1 MKTEFSTHLHLCMYA
16 AVSCCFTQGRHA
28 IHTYPVAANAVQVQR
43 TPFAPVHQRQP
54 PPAGPARSV
63 TVHGTPRLAAE
74 RGAGPHLRHQPLLY
88 KASRPPPASSSHQ
101 FQDNQRQPPL
111 RPAPAPG
118 GSLRC
123 QIGNPTGGMGEAS
136 SPAIAKDVT
145 ELIGN
150 TPLVYL
156 NKVTDGCVGRVAAKL
171 ESMEPCSS
179 VKDRIGYSMITDA
192 EEKGFIVP
200 GKVGSVLIEPT
211 SGNTGI
217 GLAFMAAAKGYR
229 LVLTMPASMSME
241 RRIILKAFGA
251 ELILTDPLLGMKGAV
266 QKAEELAAKTPNS
279 YILQQFENPANP
291 KIHYETTGPE
301 IWKGTG
307 GKIDGLVSGIGTGG
321 TITGTGKYLKEQ
333 NSNIKLYGVEPT
345 ESAVLNG
352 GKPGPHKIQGIGAGF
367 IPGVLD
373 VDIIDETIQVSFL
386 RVRS

>member
-1 MKTEFSTHLHLCMYA
+1 K
-16 AVSCCFTQGRHA
+16 
-28 IHTYPVAANAVQVQR
+28 
-43 TPFAPVHQRQP
+43 
-54 PPAGPARSV
+54 
-63 TVHGTPRLAAE
+63 PR
-74 RGAGPHLRHQPLLY
+74 GLR
-88 KASRPPPASSSHQ
+88 RPPPPTSSRTSSSGRHFVQ
-101 FQDNQRQPPL
+101 L
-111 RPAPAPG
+111 RLQKDHFAVK
-118 GSLRC
+118 SLVD
-123 QIGNPTGGMGEAS
+123 GGMGEAS

-200 GKVGSVLIEPT
+200 GKSVLIEPT

-251 ELILTDPLLGMKGAV
+251 ELVLTDPLLGMKGAV

-279 YILQQFENPANP
+279 YILQQFENAANP

-321 TITGTGKYLKEQ
+321 TITGSGKYLKEQ
-333 NSNIKLYGVEPT
+333 NPNIKLYGVEPT

-352 GKPGPHKIQGIGAGF
+352 GKPGN
-367 IPGVLD
+367 
-373 VDIIDETIQVSFL
+373 VSFCITFHL
-386 RVRS
+386 F

>member
-1 MKTEFSTHLHLCMYA
+1 
-16 AVSCCFTQGRHA
+16 
-28 IHTYPVAANAVQVQR
+28 
-43 TPFAPVHQRQP
+43 
-54 PPAGPARSV
+54 
-63 TVHGTPRLAAE
+63 
-74 RGAGPHLRHQPLLY
+74 
-88 KASRPPPASSSHQ
+88 
-101 FQDNQRQPPL
+101 
-111 RPAPAPG
+111 
-118 GSLRC
+118 
-123 QIGNPTGGMGEAS
+123 MGEAS

-200 GKVGSVLIEPT
+200 GKVLIEPT

-279 YILQQFENPANP
+279 YILQQFENAANLKSGKAQEERSMALFLASGQVVP
-291 KIHYETTGPE
+291 LLELENTSKSKILTSSSTVWSLPR
-301 IWKGTG
+301 
-307 GKIDGLVSGIGTGG
+307 
-321 TITGTGKYLKEQ
+321 
-333 NSNIKLYGVEPT
+333 
-345 ESAVLNG
+345 
-352 GKPGPHKIQGIGAGF
+352 IQGIGAGF

-373 VDIIDETIQVSFL
+373 VDIIDETIQVSSDESIEMAKSLALKEGLLVESLLVLLQQLQSRLL
-386 RVRS
+386 RGLKMQGNSPV